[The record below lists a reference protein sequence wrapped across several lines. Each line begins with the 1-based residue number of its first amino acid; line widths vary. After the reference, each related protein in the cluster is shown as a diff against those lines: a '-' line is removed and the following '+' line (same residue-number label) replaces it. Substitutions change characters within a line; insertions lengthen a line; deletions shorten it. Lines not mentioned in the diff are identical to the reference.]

1 MKGKACE
8 RQRIVLGHDN
18 FNAQQVFPGN
28 GVHGAIRAM
37 AANFGVIDF
46 KDVLFFVGHKTSI
59 IRPTYA
65 IGKRTLIVPRVIP
78 LYTEIS
84 HALA

>member
-1 MKGKACE
+1 
-8 RQRIVLGHDN
+8 
-18 FNAQQVFPGN
+18 
-28 GVHGAIRAM
+28 IRAM

-46 KDVLFFVGHKTSI
+46 KDILFFVGHKGSI

-78 LYTEIS
+78 LYPEIS